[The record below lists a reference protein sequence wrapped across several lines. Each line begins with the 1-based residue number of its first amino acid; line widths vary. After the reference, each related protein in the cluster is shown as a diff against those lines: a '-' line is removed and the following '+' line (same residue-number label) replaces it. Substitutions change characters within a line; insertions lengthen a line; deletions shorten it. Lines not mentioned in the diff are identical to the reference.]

1 MVLRNFRFLLKREL
15 AGMGHPGYRDTLP
28 EALVEL
34 RRKGIGAI
42 VSLDEE
48 GLPDDLIAEHGF
60 IYRHYPIEDFRA
72 PSFEQAEAFVEFVD
86 QQLAEGRTVVAH
98 CWAGIGRTGTMLAC
112 YLIHRGQSLAEA
124 ERRVSRFGGIET
136 REQREF
142 LRRFEESCGG
152 KYSDRSKREEKPADE
167 TNAPEQSERLL
178 DEFDDFT

>member
-1 MVLRNFRFLLKREL
+1 MVLRNFRFLLKDKL

-28 EALVEL
+28 EALAEL

-48 GLPDDLIAEHGF
+48 GLPDDLVAEHGF

-72 PSFEQAEAFVEFVD
+72 PSLQQAQAFVQFVD
-86 QQLAEGRTVVAH
+86 QQLAEGRAVVAH

-112 YLIHRGQSLAEA
+112 YLVHRGQSLAEA
-124 ERRVSRFGGIET
+124 ERRVARFGGIET

-142 LRRFEESCGG
+142 VRRFEESCRG
-152 KYSDRSKREEKPADE
+152 KHSDRSKPDDSLTDE
-167 TNAPEQSERLL
+167 TGAPDQ
-178 DEFDDFT
+178 DEESPDDFT